1 VTTGPDC
8 TMSTRS
14 EADKE
19 RAVAKRRPRR
29 ERIIMEDMP
38 DMMLADDGDD
48 ERDVE
53 LEMRLRRGTTAE

>member
-1 VTTGPDC
+1 
-8 TMSTRS
+8 MSTRS